1 MNEPYSLE
9 AEQSVLGALLIDGC
23 RKINPASLGLAASD
37 FYLPEHETTFTI
49 MLELSNHNKPVDF
62 VTVLEALQATGTYSD
77 VDGKAY
83 LLQLAQMVPSVVDAN
98 VKAYAEIVR
107 NKAQER
113 RIGGKLQ
120 DLILCDKDAPDLI
133 DAIEQIVEEERH
145 GNSKD
150 PYEEQKNALIA
161 YTENIYK
168 PFDKSTCIWTGWK
181 TIDKTLHGLKKGYMS
196 YVGAPP
202 STGKTTF
209 ALNVAQ
215 HQILKTQN
223 RVLFFSLEMSREQ
236 LYDRLYSSMC
246 AVPYDDIQS
255 KSMEREQQDKIA
267 QTISKVYENK
277 QLFVFDDIYTL
288 EEITA
293 KVYELRPSLVIVD
306 YIQTV
311 QTVEKFKTRR
321 EQVDHISQSFKR
333 LARKTGAH
341 VMVLSQVARQ
351 VDRDGKP
358 KPPRM
363 SDLKESGNLEADGDY
378 IMMLF
383 RPYVYNKDSNK
394 YSPEQASVLIDKNK
408 YGNAGMLSMIFRG
421 SVQTFEEA
429 ERRYDDTVR

>member
-1 MNEPYSLE
+1 MPDMEPYNLE
-9 AEQSVLGALLIDGC
+9 AEQSVLGAILIDGG
-23 RKINPASLGLAASD
+23 RNISPASLGLAPTD

-49 MLELSNHNKPVDF
+49 FLELSNHNKPIDF
-62 VTVLEALQATGTYSD
+62 VTVLAALKATGTYND
-77 VDGKAY
+77 DGGKAY

-107 NKAQER
+107 DKAQTR
-113 RIGGKLQ
+113 RISGKLQ
-120 DLILCDKDAPDLI
+120 DLIYCDKDAPDLLG
-133 DAIEQIVEEERH
+133 DIEKIAEDERR
-145 GNSKD
+145 GSSKD

-168 PFDKSTCIWTGWK
+168 PFDKNACIWTGWR

-209 ALNVAQ
+209 ALNIAQ
-215 HQILKTQN
+215 HQLEKTKN

-246 AVPYDDIQS
+246 SVAYDDIQS
-255 KSMEREQQDKIA
+255 KSMGQEQQDKIA

-293 KVYELRPSLVIVD
+293 KVYELSPSLVIVD

-311 QTVEKFKTRR
+311 QTVEKFRTRR
-321 EQVDHISQSFKR
+321 EQVDHISQAFKR

-351 VDRDGKP
+351 VDREGKP

-378 IMMLF
+378 ILMLF

-408 YGNAGMLSMIFRG
+408 YGNAGMLDMVFRG
-421 SVQTFEEA
+421 GVQTFEEA
-429 ERRYDDTVR
+429 ERRYD